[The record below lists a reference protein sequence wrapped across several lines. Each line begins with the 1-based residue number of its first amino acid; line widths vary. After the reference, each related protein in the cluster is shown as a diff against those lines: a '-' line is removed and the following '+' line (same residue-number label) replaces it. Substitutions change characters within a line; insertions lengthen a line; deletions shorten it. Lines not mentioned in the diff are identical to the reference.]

1 MKKHSRPSDPQAA
14 REAAN
19 YEKPIASREL
29 ILETLRKSGVPMN
42 FAELADALDI
52 NGDDALEAL
61 RRRLNAMQRDGQIVR
76 NRKQGFGLI
85 EKMDLIKGRV
95 LGHRD
100 GFGFLVPAAGGDD
113 IYISARQMRGVLD
126 GDDVLVSIVGRDS
139 KGRKEGRIVDV
150 LNRNTE
156 ELVGRYFSESGI
168 GYVVPENPRIG
179 VDIAV
184 PQGGDTAPENGQFV
198 VVKLIAQP
206 TWKTRPVGEISEILG
221 DHMAPG
227 MEIDVAIRSYSI
239 PHVWPQDVE
248 RQIEPLQPEVMDE
261 DKAHR
266 VDLRHLSLLTIDG
279 EDARDFDDAVYCEK
293 RSGGG
298 WRLWVAIADVSH
310 YVRPHTPLDREAI
323 ARGNSVYFPGRVVPM
338 LPEILS
344 NGLCSLNP
352 EVDRLCMV
360 AEMTISAT
368 GNLSSYCFYE
378 AVMFSKARLT
388 YNKVAKILSDRSEDN
403 PLRDRYAPVVPVLE
417 SLHELYGALHS
428 ARHQRGAIDFETTE
442 TQMVFGADKKI
453 AEIVPVVR
461 NDAHKLIEE
470 CMLCA
475 NVAAARFLEKH
486 NLAGLFRVH
495 NGPKEERLAN
505 LRDFLG
511 GLGLDLTGG
520 ASPTPADYQA
530 LLEQVADRPD
540 AGLIQTMMLR
550 SMSQAVYSP
559 ENEGHFGLHYPAYT
573 HFTSPIR
580 RYPDLLTHRA
590 IRHVI
595 RSTVESRY
603 VRRVEGAEPIKASE
617 IYPYDMA
624 RMVQFG
630 EQTSMTE
637 RRADE
642 ATRDVVSWLK
652 CEYLLDKVGEEFSGV
667 VVAVTSFG
675 LFVELGGLYVEGLVH
690 VTSLQ
695 NDYYQFDHARMC
707 LIGER
712 TGVVYGLGDE
722 LKVQVA
728 SVKLD
733 ERKVDLELLGVTS
746 TVRRRKA
753 NPNKNRSP
761 VSEVAAKHARNK
773 RSTPDDK
780 SARGKKPGASK
791 KAKATKAGKRSTIA
805 GKKAAKPKKK
815 TRR

>member
-1 MKKHSRPSDPQAA
+1 MKKHTGPKDPQAA

-19 YEKPIASREL
+19 YENPIASREL
-29 ILETLRKSGVPMN
+29 ILETLRNNGVPMN
-42 FAELADALDI
+42 FQELAATLHI
-52 NGDDALEAL
+52 DDDEALEGL

-85 EKMDLIKGRV
+85 EKMDLIKGKI

-100 GFGFLVPAAGGDD
+100 GFGFLVPTAGGDD

-126 GDDVLVSIVGRDS
+126 GDDAVVSIVGRDS
-139 KGRKEGRIVDV
+139 KGRPEGRIVDV
-150 LNRNTE
+150 LSRNTE
-156 ELVGRYFSESGI
+156 ELVGRYFREAGI
-168 GYVVPENPRIG
+168 GFVVPENPRIG
-179 VDIAV
+179 VDVSI
-184 PQGGDTAPENGQFV
+184 PQGGDLVPENGQFV

-206 TWKTRPVGEISEILG
+206 TWQTRPVGEISEILG

-227 MEIDVAIRSYSI
+227 MEIDVAIRSYGI
-239 PHVWPQDVE
+239 PHIWPREVE
-248 RQIEPLQPEVMDE
+248 QQIAPLRPEVEE
-261 DKAHR
+261 DDKQHR
-266 VDLRHLSLLTIDG
+266 VDLRDLSLLTIDG
-279 EDARDFDDAVYCEK
+279 EDARDFDDAVYCETK
-293 RSGGG
+293 SGGG

-323 ARGNSVYFPGRVVPM
+323 NRGNSVYFPGRVVPM

-360 AEMTISAT
+360 AEMTISAS

-378 AVMFSKARLT
+378 AVMHSKARLT
-388 YNKVAKILSDRSEDN
+388 YNKVAKMLDDRSADN
-403 PLRDRYAPVVPVLE
+403 PLRQRYSAVVPVLE
-417 SLHELYGALHS
+417 NLHDLYTALRDS
-428 ARHQRGAIDFETTE
+428 RHQRGAIDFETVE

-486 NLAGLFRVH
+486 TLPGLFRVH
-495 NGPKEERLAN
+495 NGPKEERLAS

-520 ASPTPADYQA
+520 ESPTPSDYQA
-530 LLEQVADRPD
+530 LLQQVAERPD
-540 AGLIQTMMLR
+540 ASLIQTMMLR
-550 SMSQAVYSP
+550 SMSQAVYTP
-559 ENEGHFGLHYPAYT
+559 DNQGHFGLNYPAYT

-590 IRHVI
+590 IRYVI
-595 RSTVESRY
+595 RSGMPSRY
-603 VRRVEGAEPIKASE
+603 VRRVDGAMPMGPGE
-617 IYPYDMA
+617 IYPYDMG

-652 CEYLLDKVGEEFSGV
+652 CEYLLDKVGEEFRGV
-667 VVAVTSFG
+667 VTAVTNFG
-675 LFVELGGLYVEGLVH
+675 LFVELQGLYVEGLVH
-690 VTSLQ
+690 VTALQ
-695 NDYYQFDHARMC
+695 NDYYQFDASRMC
-707 LIGER
+707 LLGER
-712 TGVVYGLGDE
+712 TGVIYGLGDE
-722 LKVQVA
+722 LSVQVA
-728 SVKLD
+728 AVKLE
-733 ERKVDLELLGVTS
+733 ERKVDLELLGVVS
-746 TVRRRKA
+746 TVRRRKPSA
-753 NPNKNRSP
+753 KNRSP
-761 VSEVAAKHARNK
+761 ISEIAAKQ
-773 RSTPDDK
+773 
-780 SARGKKPGASK
+780 ARGKHREGDRRDEHGGKGGKGGKGKHDKRTAKSAKKGAG
-791 KAKATKAGKRSTIA
+791 KAG
-805 GKKAAKPKKK
+805 KPKKK
-815 TRR
+815 SRR

>member
-1 MKKHSRPSDPQAA
+1 MKKRTGPNDPQAA

-19 YEKPIASREL
+19 YENPIASREL
-29 ILETLRKSGVPMN
+29 ILDVLRSKGVPMS
-42 FAELADALDI
+42 FQELAEALHLQD
-52 NGDDALEAL
+52 DDALEAL

-85 EKMDLIKGRV
+85 EKMDLIKGKI

-126 GDDVLVSIVGRDS
+126 GDDVVVSVVGRDPR
-139 KGRKEGRIVDV
+139 GRKEGRIVDV
-150 LNRNTE
+150 LSRNTTQ
-156 ELVGRYFSESGI
+156 LVGRYFQEAGI

-179 VDIAV
+179 VDVAV
-184 PQGGDTAPENGQFV
+184 PQGGELRPENGQFV
-198 VVKLIAQP
+198 VVNLIAQP
-206 TWKTRPVGEISEILG
+206 TWQTRPVGEIGEILG

-227 MEIDVAIRSYSI
+227 MEIDVAIRNYGI
-239 PHVWPQDVE
+239 PHVWPHEVE
-248 RQIEPLQPEVMDE
+248 RQIAPLQPEVQEE
-261 DKAHR
+261 DKRHR

-279 EDARDFDDAVYCEK
+279 EDARDFDDAVYCEVK
-293 RSGGG
+293 PGGG

-310 YVRPHTPLDREAI
+310 YVAPHSPLDKEAI
-323 ARGNSVYFPGRVVPM
+323 SRGNSVYFPGRVVPM

-352 EVDRLCMV
+352 SVDRLCMV

-368 GNLSSYCFYE
+368 GTLSSYCFYE
-378 AVMFSKARLT
+378 AVMHSKARLT
-388 YNKVAKILSDRSEDN
+388 YNKVAKILADREEDN
-403 PLRDRYAPVVPVLE
+403 PLRQRYAAVVPVLE
-417 SLHELYGALHS
+417 HLHNLYEVLRDS
-428 ARHQRGAIDFETTE
+428 RHVRGAIEFETVE
-442 TQMVFGADKKI
+442 TQMIFGADKKI
-453 AEIVPVVR
+453 TEIVPVVR

-486 NLAGLFRVH
+486 NLPGLYRVH
-495 NGPKEERLAN
+495 NGPKEMRLAS

-520 ASPTPADYQA
+520 ESPTPADYQA
-530 LLEQVADRPD
+530 LLQQVAERPD

-559 ENEGHFGLHYPAYT
+559 DNEGHFGLNYPAYT

-590 IRHVI
+590 IRYVI
-595 RSTVESRY
+595 RSNMPSRY
-603 VRRVEGAEPIKASE
+603 VRRVEGAKPLVQGD

-624 RMVQFG
+624 KMVQLG

-652 CEYLLDKVGEEFSGV
+652 CEYLLDKVGEEFKGV
-667 VVAVTSFG
+667 VVAVTNFG
-675 LFVELGGLYVEGLVH
+675 LFVELEDLYVEGLVH
-690 VTSLQ
+690 VTSLE
-695 NDYYQFDHARMC
+695 NDYYQFDAARMC

-712 TGVVYGLGDE
+712 SGVIYGLGDE
-722 LKVQVA
+722 LSVQVA
-728 SVKLD
+728 AVKLE
-733 ERKVDLELLGVTS
+733 ERKVDLELLGVVS
-746 TVRRRKA
+746 TVRRRKSVSG
-753 NPNKNRSP
+753 KNRSP
-761 VSEVAAKHARNK
+761 ISEVAAKQSRQRKGDAEPGKKHKHRG
-773 RSTPDDK
+773 K
-780 SARGKKPGASK
+780 SAAKSSKKSAKKPL
-791 KAKATKAGKRSTIA
+791 KAK
-805 GKKAAKPKKK
+805 KKS
-815 TRR
+815 RR

>member
-1 MKKHSRPSDPQAA
+1 MKKTIGPNDPQAA

-19 YEKPIASREL
+19 YENPIASREL
-29 ILETLRKSGVPMN
+29 ILETLRESGVPMN
-42 FAELADALDI
+42 FKELSEALHI
-52 NGDDALEAL
+52 NDDEAFEAL

-85 EKMDLIKGRV
+85 EKMDLIKGKIQ
-95 LGHRD
+95 GHRD
-100 GFGFLVPAAGGDD
+100 GFGFLVPVTGGDD

-126 GDDVLVSIVGRDS
+126 GDDAVVSIIGRDP
-139 KGRKEGRIVDV
+139 KGRPEGRIVDV
-150 LNRNTE
+150 LSRNTQ
-156 ELVGRYFSESGI
+156 ELVGRYFREAGI

-184 PQGGDTAPENGQFV
+184 PQGGELQPENGQFV
-198 VVKLIAQP
+198 VVRLITQP
-206 TWKTRPVGEISEILG
+206 TWQTRPVGEISEILG

-227 MEIDVAIRSYSI
+227 MEIDVAIRSYGI
-239 PHVWPQDVE
+239 PHVWPHDVE
-248 RQIEPLQPEVMDE
+248 QQVAPLQPEVSDE
-261 DKAHR
+261 DKLHR
-266 VDLRHLSLLTIDG
+266 IDLRSMSLLTIDG

-293 RSGGG
+293 KSGGG

-310 YVRPHTPLDREAI
+310 YVRPNTPLDREAI

-360 AEMTISAT
+360 AEMTVSAT

-378 AVMFSKARLT
+378 AVMHSKARLT
-388 YNKVAKILSDRSEDN
+388 YNKVAKILDDRSLDN
-403 PLRDRYAPVVPVLE
+403 PLRQRYSPVVPVLE
-417 SLHELYGALHS
+417 DLHDLYHALRH
-428 ARHQRGAIDFETTE
+428 ARYQRGAIDFETTE

-486 NLAGLFRVH
+486 DLPGLFRVH
-495 NGPKEERLAN
+495 NGPKEERLGN
-505 LRDFLG
+505 LREFLG

-520 ASPTPADYQA
+520 ENPTPADYQT
-530 LLEQVADRPD
+530 LLQAVADRPD
-540 AGLIQTMMLR
+540 ASLIQTMMLR
-550 SMSQAVYSP
+550 SMSQAIYTP
-559 ENEGHFGLHYPAYT
+559 DNQGHFGLHYSAYT

-590 IRHVI
+590 IRYVI
-595 RSTVESRY
+595 RSGLSSNV
-603 VRRVEGAEPIKASE
+603 VRRVEGAMPLSAKE
-617 IYPYDMA
+617 IYPYDIGK
-624 RMVQFG
+624 MVNFG

-652 CEYLLDKVGEEFSGV
+652 CEYLLDKVGEEFRGV
-667 VVAVTSFG
+667 VVAVTNFG
-675 LFVELGGLYVEGLVH
+675 LFVELQGLYVEGLVH
-690 VTSLQ
+690 VTALQ
-695 NDYYQFDHARMC
+695 NDYYQFDAARMC
-707 LIGER
+707 LLGER

-722 LKVQVA
+722 LSVQVA
-728 SVKLD
+728 AVKLE
-733 ERKVDLELLGVTS
+733 ERKVDLELLGVVS
-746 TVRRRKA
+746 SVRRRKTA
-753 NPNKNRSP
+753 AGKNRSP
-761 VSEVAAKHARNK
+761 ISEVAAKQSRK
-773 RSTPDDK
+773 RGDGGGGKRGAKKDKQATK
-780 SARGKKPGASK
+780 SAQKSAKKSSVSK
-791 KAKATKAGKRSTIA
+791 KKS
-805 GKKAAKPKKK
+805 
-815 TRR
+815 RR